1 MKTLDQLDR
10 EYSDHVERQRHRSR
24 QDALIAWAIAI
35 VGMAAC
41 VAFSVLAAW
50 LWN

>member
-1 MKTLDQLDR
+1 MKTLDQLDK
-10 EYSDHVERQRHRSR
+10 EYSTCIERQRQRSR
-24 QDALIAWAIAI
+24 QDAMVAWVIAI